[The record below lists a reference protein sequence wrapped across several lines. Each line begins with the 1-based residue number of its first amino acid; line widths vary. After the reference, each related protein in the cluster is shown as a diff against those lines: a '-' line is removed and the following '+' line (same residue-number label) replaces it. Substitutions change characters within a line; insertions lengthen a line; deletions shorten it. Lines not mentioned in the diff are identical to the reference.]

1 MATKTLTLTLDAAR
15 FEDFYDCLE
24 AAKWAVVEE
33 LDLDSGWTITARW
46 TDNQRTAIIVEY
58 DENSVPAYVAGDV
71 A

>member
-1 MATKTLTLTLDAAR
+1 MATKTLTLDAAR
-15 FEDFYDCLE
+15 FEDFDDCLE

-58 DENSVPAYVAGDV
+58 DENSAPAYVAGDV